1 MNARLGRLTTRIAT
15 FLRGRPSRFDHA
27 DAHRDARPN
36 QHAGLINH
44 YRPSTPYGGGSGGPG
59 IR

>member
-1 MNARLGRLTTRIAT
+1 MTTRIAT

-44 YRPSTPYGGGSGGPG
+44 YRPSTPYGGGSEGPS